1 MNIIGWKVLLYGTV
15 LLYDCIVLPPIY
27 IYIIFFWTFLYFVL
41 CRRLRHVVCREG
53 LLSSTSDSIVNL
65 ANGGFACDTSL
76 PHYWRMLVIFCVSPC
91 DSISSSGSVIG
102 NRALCAGSVAGQHC
116 CSSMG
121 LLCWLCGEVCLAFV
135 FISFGFLLATIC
147 VWVWMVCSLHSV
159 TTGSRDRANVPL
171 IIIIII
177 IKYVPQPNKTKSFL
191 LC

>member
-1 MNIIGWKVLLYGTV
+1 MPSSPPR
-15 LLYDCIVLPPIY
+15 CLP
-27 IYIIFFWTFLYFVL
+27 
-41 CRRLRHVVCREG
+41 REG

-121 LLCWLCGEVCLAFV
+121 LLCLLYVVKFASPSCVC

-159 TTGSRDRANVPL
+159 TTGSRDRANVSL

-177 IKYVPQPNKTKSFL
+177 I
-191 LC
+191 